1 MKIGVL
7 FILYFAAAL
16 TQVSGQEPS
25 SVEDP
30 AALIN
35 SFRAAEIDEK
45 IGLLNNLNAQASS
58 PDADAGALEYLQ
70 YILLA
75 QESVESRIQIAQR
88 YLLAHEDLNLR
99 ETGVDFLID
108 GVIAGVPAAASKK
121 TQRSLTDLLRRT
133 DSTGLESYRFADK
146 LARALVMMES
156 DVGLDVFLTNSK
168 TIKNYSR
175 KDKWGADS
183 PPEKLQE
190 LSLKYQEKFDQSQP
204 NEWDFFWSKF
214 YQLAETR
221 REQGQLLTANDPLI
235 DLESVLDGTF
245 EPKLVAQIETTNET
259 KTLRE
264 SAAVKAQPEPAVKE
278 GVQESVPAEPI
289 IKETARVAPIEI
301 IKEAPEESTN
311 WLPWLIGAL
320 VVLGGLVMVVRRKN

>member
-1 MKIGVL
+1 
-7 FILYFAAAL
+7 
-16 TQVSGQEPS
+16 
-25 SVEDP
+25 
-30 AALIN
+30 
-35 SFRAAEIDEK
+35 
-45 IGLLNNLNAQASS
+45 
-58 PDADAGALEYLQ
+58 
-70 YILLA
+70 
-75 QESVESRIQIAQR
+75 
-88 YLLAHEDLNLR
+88 
-99 ETGVDFLID
+99 
-108 GVIAGVPAAASKK
+108 
-121 TQRSLTDLLRRT
+121 
-133 DSTGLESYRFADK
+133 
-146 LARALVMMES
+146 MMES

-311 WLPWLIGAL
+311 WLLWLIGAL